1 MSPSRR
7 RRPRRMLARELC
19 YLGRFDEAERLLE
32 EARAV
37 PPPGSGVRVMAAA
50 AEALLLAH
58 RGELEQAEA
67 LARTAVATAETKTDT
82 VWWQAF
88 THEDLATVLERA
100 GRIDEAREAL
110 ERSLAIWERKGC
122 LPSRVVSA
130 SRSTRSAGRRSDHH
144 EQEPLRAYA
153 RWSALNGIPPHSRI
167 GSSRDTP
174 EAGLPL
180 PRVRAMAISAR
191 ARGARPRCSHR
202 PGRPRPAGPELSF
215 IVRPGA
221 WRRSTAPPSYS
232 SGGTFRS
239 PPWDQPPAKIDA
251 NPPAS
256 PVGRRSPAT
265 KHRRVGGPSGPVTSS
280 CAAL

>member
-1 MSPSRR
+1 MTGDTSRDAYANLSLIATIEGDR
-7 RRPRRMLARELC
+7 ERACRYGAEEIELIAHVAIPAATARPVLARELC

-122 LPSRVVSA
+122 LPCA
-130 SRSTRSAGRRSDHH
+130 
-144 EQEPLRAYA
+144 E
-153 RWSALNGIPPHSRI
+153 
-167 GSSRDTP
+167 
-174 EAGLPL
+174 
-180 PRVRAMAISAR
+180 RVREQIQSLGR
-191 ARGARPRCSHR
+191 AQ
-202 PGRPRPAGPELSF
+202 
-215 IVRPGA
+215 V
-221 WRRSTAPPSYS
+221 
-232 SGGTFRS
+232 
-239 PPWDQPPAKIDA
+239 
-251 NPPAS
+251 
-256 PVGRRSPAT
+256 
-265 KHRRVGGPSGPVTSS
+265 
-280 CAAL
+280 